1 METTKIKKPLELKIQ
16 ISEVKN
22 LLVGLTSII
31 NTTEKK
37 IDELED
43 IAIKSIQI
51 EAQTE
56 RCFSNNEQSLSALWD
71 NIMTNIHSIGVQK
84 DKKGIS
90 VKKIFDK

>member
-16 ISEVKN
+16 ISEVEN

-31 NTTEKK
+31 NTTKEK

-43 IAIKSIQI
+43 IAIKSIQT

-56 RCFSNNEQSLSALWD
+56 RCFSNNEQSHSALWD
-71 NIMTNIHSIGVQK
+71 NIMTNVHSIGVQK
-84 DKKGIS
+84 DKKGIL
-90 VKKIFDK
+90 VKKNI